1 VVLGAEDVARA
12 APFFPVVGAGIG
24 AVGGLVAAGLEG
36 PLPPFVAAGV
46 ALAVVVALTGA
57 LHVDAL
63 GDTAD
68 AIGAGRA
75 RALEV
80 MRDSRIGAFGAVAV
94 ALAVLVEAG
103 AVGGLASGGDAVAAW
118 TAAGALSR
126 GLSPPL
132 ARMLPYA
139 RAAGGPG
146 SVLSGRVSPFG
157 ASAAAALAV
166 AASVALLGW
175 DGAIAAGAAAAVAI
189 VGGVCFRLWI
199 GGVTGD
205 TLGAATQ
212 LGEIAVLVTVL
223 GLR

>member
-1 VVLGAEDVARA
+1 MASSRPGWKGRCR
-12 APFFPVVGAGIG
+12 
-24 AVGGLVAAGLEG
+24 
-36 PLPPFVAAGV
+36 PFVAAGI

-63 GDTAD
+63 ADTAD

-103 AVGGLASGGDAVAAW
+103 AVGGLRERRRRSRGVDGRRR
-118 TAAGALSR
+118 ALSR
-126 GLSPPL
+126 GLWPG
-132 ARMLPYA
+132 ARA
-139 RAAGGPG
+139 RAALRAGGG
-146 SVLSGRVSPFG
+146 RSGERALRPRLPFG

-175 DGAIAAGAAAAVAI
+175 DGAIAAGVAAAVAI
-189 VGGVCFRLWI
+189 VEWGG
-199 GGVTGD
+199 
-205 TLGAATQ
+205 
-212 LGEIAVLVTVL
+212 AVAC
-223 GLR
+223 G